1 MSGSDDETAVLVV
14 NPDELVINSCEQAD
28 VESSDEEGSK
38 ALTVEEALATAGF
51 GKFHFL
57 LVFVMG
63 WANSSDAVEMLSISF
78 VLPYASC
85 ELNATDLEL
94 GLLTAVGFGGMT
106 FGSYFW
112 GGIADIKGRIKT
124 LMICQAINSLFIIGS
139 GLSQSLWFLI
149 LMRLISGFGVGG
161 TIPLIFVYTVETLPA
176 KNRGRMTGLL
186 SCTFMVGQVLVAGM
200 AWLIIPMDWSWN
212 PSPGFTLNGWRIF
225 LFVSA
230 IPAFTSLLLFIIF
243 PESPRYLIGRNR
255 MTEAKKAIR
264 YIYRWNGNKEIYDD
278 SYTIKRPAEVAKSK
292 GCCGTLKQIA
302 KNSWNLVALEKVRP
316 RFLYSSSI
324 MFCLSFSYYGL
335 TMWFPTLITRM
346 QASNAS
352 SVCDDILP
360 AVNKTN
366 CVIGDQNVVYTDT
379 FLQAVSSFPGNL
391 LYLALVDVIGRR
403 VLTGVSMI
411 LTAVAVFFIWLIQS
425 YTGSIIMSCVFS
437 AITAISRN
445 AMALLSTEIFPTD
458 LRSTARGVQSAM
470 FSRVAAILAT
480 IIFGVLVSTHCEV
493 PIILISCLLALGGIL
508 TYKLPETTNI
518 PVD

>member
-1 MSGSDDETAVLVV
+1 MSECEDETAVLIV
-14 NPDELVINSCEQAD
+14 NSDGLEVNSCEEANN
-28 VESSDEEGSK
+28 ESSDDEDRKTLS
-38 ALTVEEALATAGF
+38 ADEALETAGF

-57 LVFVMG
+57 MVFVMG
-63 WANSSDAVEMLSISF
+63 WANSADAIEMLSISF

-94 GLLTAVGFGGMT
+94 GFLTAVGFGGMMI
-106 FGSYFW
+106 GSYFW
-112 GGIADIKGRIKT
+112 GGISDIKGRIKT
-124 LMICQAINSLFIIGS
+124 AMICQATNALFIIGS

-161 TIPLIFVYTVETLPA
+161 TSPLIFVYTIETLPA
-176 KNRGRMTGLL
+176 KNRGRMSGLL
-186 SCTFMVGQVLVAGM
+186 SCSFMVGQVLVAGM
-200 AWLIIPMDWSWN
+200 AWLIIPMNWSWT
-212 PSPGFTLNGWRIF
+212 PSPGFTLNSWRIF
-225 LFVSA
+225 LFISA
-230 IPAFTSLLLFIIF
+230 FPAFTSFLLFMMF

-302 KNSWNLVALEKVRP
+302 KNSWKLVAIEDVRP
-316 RFLYSSSI
+316 RFIYSSAI
-324 MFCLSFSYYGL
+324 TFCLSFSYYGL

-366 CVIGDQNVVYTDT
+366 CPIGDQHVVYTDT

-391 LYLALVDVIGRR
+391 FYLVFIDVIGRR
-403 VLTGVSMI
+403 MITGVSMI
-411 LTAVAVFFIWLIQS
+411 LTALAVFFIWFIHS
-425 YTGSIIMSCVFS
+425 YTGSIAMSCVFS
-437 AITAISRN
+437 AITVVSWN
-445 AMALLSTEIFPTD
+445 AMSLLSTEIFPTE
-458 LRSTARGVQSAM
+458 LRSTAKGVQSAM
-470 FSRVAAILAT
+470 FNRVAAILANV
-480 IIFGVLVSTHCEV
+480 IFGFLVSTHCEV
-493 PIILISCLLALGGIL
+493 PILLISCLLALGGIL
-508 TYKLPETTNI
+508 TYKLPDTTNI
-518 PVD
+518 SID